1 MKKPERIKRNK
12 DIKDI
17 YLSAHGEY
25 EPGKRVDGSD
35 FTIKGICKKYDLTS
49 QAVYLILK
57 S

>member
-17 YLSAHGEY
+17 YLNAHGEY
-25 EPGKRVDGSD
+25 EPGKSVKGSD
-35 FTIKGICKKYDLTS
+35 LTIKGICKKYDLTS